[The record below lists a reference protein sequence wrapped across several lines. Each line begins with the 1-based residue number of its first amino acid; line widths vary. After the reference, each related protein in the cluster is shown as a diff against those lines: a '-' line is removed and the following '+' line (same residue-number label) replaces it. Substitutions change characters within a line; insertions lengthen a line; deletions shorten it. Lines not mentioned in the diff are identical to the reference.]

1 MKFGLID
8 RFIDKREGN
17 KPLLYGF
24 AAEGVAE
31 LLPMVSEENREAVE
45 KGWLGEEQAL
55 EILHNLGYHVA
66 RIPDYVAELISATDP
81 WLPKY
86 YQDSYLG
93 ISVFTTDFSMEKFED
108 KLQRAK
114 EAVASQ
120 FVTEALDDWVSD
132 MENTDWSFYKAHPEN
147 WMRTI
152 YNMSDEDVV
161 KQLLLFKKEV
171 EPTAL
176 EEGYVPDSS
185 EVEIRDWSE
194 SLIHYLG

>member
-1 MKFGLID
+1 MMKFGLL
-8 RFIDKREGN
+8 DKREGG
-17 KPLLYGF
+17 KCLRYGF
-24 AAEGVAE
+24 VAEGVAE
-31 LLPMVSEENREAVE
+31 LLPMVSEGDREAVE
-45 KGWLGEEQAL
+45 KGWFGEEQAL
-55 EILHNLGYHVA
+55 EILNNLGYSVA

-81 WLPKY
+81 WLPKFY
-86 YQDSYLG
+86 RGPYLG
-93 ISVFTTDFSMEKFED
+93 ISVFTTDFSVKNFEEK
-108 KLQRAK
+108 LRRAK

-132 MENTDWSFYKAHPEN
+132 MENTDWSFYETHPEE

-161 KQLLLFKKEV
+161 KQLLLFKSEV
-171 EPTAL
+171 EPAAL
-176 EEGYVPDSS
+176 KEGYVPDSS

>member
-1 MKFGLID
+1 MKFGLL
-8 RFIDKREGN
+8 DKREGN
-17 KPLLYGF
+17 KSLLYGF
-24 AAEGVAE
+24 VAEGVAE
-31 LLPMVSEENREAVE
+31 LLPMVSEEDKEAVE
-45 KGWLGEEQAL
+45 KGWFGEEKAL
-55 EILHNLGYHVA
+55 EILDRLGYSVA

-81 WLPKY
+81 WLPKFY
-86 YQDSYLG
+86 RGSYLG
-93 ISVFTTDFSMEKFED
+93 ISVFTTDFSVKNFEEK
-108 KLQRAK
+108 LRRAK
-114 EAVASQ
+114 EAVNSQ

-132 MENTDWSFYKAHPEN
+132 MENTDWGVYEVHPEN
-147 WMRTI
+147 WMRII

>member
-1 MKFGLID
+1 MKFGLL
-8 RFIDKREGN
+8 DKREGN
-17 KPLLYGF
+17 KSLLYGF
-24 AAEGVAE
+24 VAEGVAE
-31 LLPMVSEENREAVE
+31 LLPMVSEENKEAVE
-45 KGWLGEEQAL
+45 KGWFGEEKAL
-55 EILHNLGYHVA
+55 EILDRLGYSVA

-81 WLPKY
+81 WLPKFY
-86 YQDSYLG
+86 RGSYLG
-93 ISVFTTDFSMEKFED
+93 ISVFTTDFSVKNFEEK
-108 KLQRAK
+108 LRRAK
-114 EAVASQ
+114 EAVNSQ

-132 MENTDWSFYKAHPEN
+132 MENTDWGVYEVHPEN

>member
-1 MKFGLID
+1 MKFGLL
-8 RFIDKREGN
+8 DKREGN
-17 KPLLYGF
+17 KSLLYGF
-24 AAEGVAE
+24 VAEGVAE
-31 LLPMVSEENREAVE
+31 LLPMVSEEDKEAVE
-45 KGWLGEEQAL
+45 KGWFGEEKAL
-55 EILHNLGYHVA
+55 EILDRLGYSVA

-81 WLPKY
+81 WLPKFY
-86 YQDSYLG
+86 RGSYLG
-93 ISVFTTDFSMEKFED
+93 ISVFTTDFSVKNFEEK
-108 KLQRAK
+108 LRRAK

-132 MENTDWSFYKAHPEN
+132 MENTDWGIYEVHPEN

-161 KQLLLFKKEV
+161 KQLLLFKKEI
-171 EPTAL
+171 EPAAL

>member
-1 MKFGLID
+1 MKFGLL
-8 RFIDKREGN
+8 DKREGN
-17 KPLLYGF
+17 KSLLYGF
-24 AAEGVAE
+24 VAEGVAE
-31 LLPMVSEENREAVE
+31 LLPMVSEEDKEAVE
-45 KGWLGEEQAL
+45 KGWFGEEKAL
-55 EILHNLGYHVA
+55 EILDRLGYSVA

-81 WLPKY
+81 WLPKFY
-86 YQDSYLG
+86 RGSYLG
-93 ISVFTTDFSMEKFED
+93 ISVFTTDFSVKNFEE

-132 MENTDWSFYKAHPEN
+132 MENTDWGIYEVHPEN

-161 KQLLLFKKEV
+161 KQLLLFKKEI
-171 EPTAL
+171 EPAAL

>member
-1 MKFGLID
+1 MKFGLL
-8 RFIDKREGN
+8 DKREGN
-17 KPLLYGF
+17 KSLLYGF
-24 AAEGVAE
+24 VAEGVAE
-31 LLPMVSEENREAVE
+31 LLPMVSEDDREAVE
-45 KGWLGEEQAL
+45 KGWFGEEQAL
-55 EILHNLGYHVA
+55 EILNNLGYSVA
-66 RIPDYVAELISATDP
+66 RIPDYIAELISATDP
-81 WLPKY
+81 WLPKFY
-86 YQDSYLG
+86 KGSYLG
-93 ISVFTTDFSMEKFED
+93 ISVFTTDFSVKNFEEK
-108 KLQRAK
+108 LRRAK
-114 EAVASQ
+114 EVVASQ

-132 MENTDWSFYKAHPEN
+132 MENTDWGVYEAHPEN

-176 EEGYVPDSS
+176 EEGYVPNSS

>member
-1 MKFGLID
+1 MKFGLL
-8 RFIDKREGN
+8 DKREGN
-17 KPLLYGF
+17 KSLLYGF
-24 AAEGVAE
+24 VAKGVAE
-31 LLPMVSEENREAVE
+31 LLPMVSEEDKEAVE
-45 KGWLGEEQAL
+45 KGWFGEEKAL
-55 EILHNLGYHVA
+55 EILDRLGYSVA

-81 WLPKY
+81 WLPKFY
-86 YQDSYLG
+86 RGSYLG
-93 ISVFTTDFSMEKFED
+93 ISVFTTDFSVKNFEE

-114 EAVASQ
+114 EVVASQ

-132 MENTDWSFYKAHPEN
+132 MENTDWGVYEVHPEK
-147 WMRTI
+147 WMRII

>member
-8 RFIDKREGN
+8 KREGD
-17 KPLLYGF
+17 KALRYGF
-24 AAEGVAE
+24 VAEGVAE
-31 LLPMVSEENREAVE
+31 LLPMVSEEDKEAVE
-45 KGWLGEEQAL
+45 KGWFGEEKAL
-55 EILHNLGYHVA
+55 EILDRLGYSVA

-81 WLPKY
+81 WLPKFY
-86 YQDSYLG
+86 RGSYLG
-93 ISVFTTDFSMEKFED
+93 ISVFTTDFSVKNFEEK
-108 KLQRAK
+108 LRRAK
-114 EAVASQ
+114 EAVNSQ

-132 MENTDWSFYKAHPEN
+132 MENTDWGVYEVHPEN

-161 KQLLLFKKEV
+161 KQLLLFKKEE

-176 EEGYVPDSS
+176 AEGYVPNSS

>member
-1 MKFGLID
+1 MKFGLL
-8 RFIDKREGN
+8 DKREGN
-17 KPLLYGF
+17 KSLLYGF
-24 AAEGVAE
+24 VAEGVAE
-31 LLPMVSEENREAVE
+31 LLPMVSEEDKEAVE
-45 KGWLGEEQAL
+45 KGWFGEEKAL
-55 EILHNLGYHVA
+55 EILDRLGYSVA

-81 WLPKY
+81 WLPKFY
-86 YQDSYLG
+86 RGSYLG
-93 ISVFTTDFSMEKFED
+93 ISVFTTDFSVKNFEEK
-108 KLQRAK
+108 LRRAK
-114 EAVASQ
+114 EAVNSQ

-132 MENTDWSFYKAHPEN
+132 MENTDWGVYEVHPEN